1 MNFQFYLNQEGNRS
15 FDILSVKE
23 SILFHRVLFILSSKD
38 DIDRDDY
45 YLIDGKNITGNIT
58 MSFDLMNVNY
68 SVKEISI
75 FIISIMINEP
85 LKLFNINF
93 KNLEKIL
100 GFSKV
105 EVLELKELLEE
116 KYKPVDNEGGKK

>member
-105 EVLELKELLEE
+105 EVLELKELSEE

>member
-105 EVLELKELLEE
+105 EVL
-116 KYKPVDNEGGKK
+116 